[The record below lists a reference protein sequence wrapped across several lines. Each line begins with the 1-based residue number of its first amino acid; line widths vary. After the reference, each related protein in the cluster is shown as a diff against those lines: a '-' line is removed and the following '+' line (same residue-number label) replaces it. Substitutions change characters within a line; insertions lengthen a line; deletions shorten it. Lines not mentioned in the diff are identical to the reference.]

1 MAGLREQL
9 LKSGLV
15 NEKQVKKIK
24 KDKHKARIQGG
35 TDDQE
40 IERQKLQLAHEEKS
54 ARDKELNHKRN
65 LEIQAR
71 GLIAQIRQL
80 IETQKIS
87 NTSGDLVFNFADSGK
102 VKRLYVNESIRG
114 QLTRGQVAIVRLDG
128 NYELVP
134 RETAV
139 KIQQRD
145 SKIVIHIN
153 DAPPSETY
161 DHASDPY
168 AGYDVPDDLLW

>member
-15 NEKQVKKIK
+15 NEKQVKKITR
-24 KDKHKARIQGG
+24 DKHKARLQGG
-35 TDDQE
+35 IDDQE
-40 IERQKLQLAHEEKS
+40 LDRQKLQLANKEKS
-54 ARDKELNHKRN
+54 ARDKELNHKCN

-87 NTSGDLVFNFADSGK
+87 NTSGDLIFSFADNGK
-102 VKRLYVNESIRG
+102 VKRLYVNESIRS
-114 QLTRGQVAIVRLDG
+114 QLTRGQVAIVRLEG

-134 RETAV
+134 RETAAR
-139 KIQQRD
+139 IQERD

-153 DAPPSETY
+153 DKPPSKTL
-161 DHASDPY
+161 DDASDPY